1 MREAI
6 VKFILV
12 LLVIVL
18 ALVLIIIADGWVQAK
33 AAQGRAFTPSVIG
46 HSAVA
51 MLPMSPLF
59 AAVWI
64 WWQNK
69 RRIAKYETDQG
80 E

>member
-1 MREAI
+1 MREAFG
-6 VKFILV
+6 KFLVV

-18 ALVLIIIADGWVQAK
+18 ALVLIILADGWVQAK
-33 AAQGRAFTPSVIG
+33 SAQGGDILPSLIG
-46 HSAVA
+46 HSAIA

-59 AAVWI
+59 AALWI

-69 RRIAKYETDQG
+69 RRIAKYELDQG